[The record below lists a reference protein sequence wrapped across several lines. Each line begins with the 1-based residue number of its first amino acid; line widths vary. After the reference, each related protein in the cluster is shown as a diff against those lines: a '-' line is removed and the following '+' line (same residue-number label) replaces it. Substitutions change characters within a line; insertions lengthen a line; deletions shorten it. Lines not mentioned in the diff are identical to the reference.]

1 VVNLGAY
8 RDLGSNF
15 SREEGGM
22 PPVGQATRGNTASPP
37 HEPSIG
43 PATAERRAQEG
54 LSATLRVDFLD
65 PDSATCQV
73 QIVRADAAT
82 TFDAVRTTDFASSPL
97 VIALSRLRELPDRV
111 LRRMRRRPRRR
122 RAARATVGDLI
133 EAGYWVVLEDRP
145 PRELALGLSMWDERV
160 GEEGQSME
168 RFHSPSP
175 GAVRVGWAFTV
186 ESLAP
191 HRSLLITETRTQ
203 AVDDPA
209 RRRFRLYWRLIA
221 PFAGF
226 TRRLVLRAI
235 AAEAERR

>member
-1 VVNLGAY
+1 
-8 RDLGSNF
+8 
-15 SREEGGM
+15 M
-22 PPVGQATRGNTASPP
+22 PSVRQAARGNAPTPQQG
-37 HEPSIG
+37 SIG

-54 LSATLRVDFLD
+54 LSPTLRLGFSA

-73 QIVRADAAT
+73 QIVQADAAT
-82 TFDAVRTTDFASSPL
+82 TFDAIRTTDFASSPL

-111 LRRMRRRPRRR
+111 LRRIRRRPPRR
-122 RAARATVGDLI
+122 RATRATVDGLI

-160 GEEGQSME
+160 DDGGQTTE

-186 ESLAP
+186 EALAP

-203 AVDDPA
+203 AVDDRA
-209 RRRFRLYWRLIA
+209 RRRFGLYWRLIS
-221 PFAGF
+221 PFAGI